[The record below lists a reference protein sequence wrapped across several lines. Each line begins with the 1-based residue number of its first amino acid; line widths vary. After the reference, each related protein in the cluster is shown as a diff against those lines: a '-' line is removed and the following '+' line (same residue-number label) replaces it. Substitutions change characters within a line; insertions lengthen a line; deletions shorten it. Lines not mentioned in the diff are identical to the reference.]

1 MNPDLS
7 LSLGIARALALML
20 LMGSVSVAAHGQTS
34 DVAGWVEPDSKTQMV
49 PTAAFRLDRAGKVMA
64 YPEAGLLACD
74 KLTLL
79 DDKSVVRVRLTS
91 NLRMQLDSATP
102 GRQIEV
108 PCDQR
113 GIASSLAAALRAL
126 IVNAE
131 QRKSRVAALTRDIAP
146 LALPV
151 LSGAQTNIVGG
162 QRALFLAWTGG
173 AGPFSVQIVNA
184 ADGKEVTG
192 RTDIRTRSTSLP
204 VTVMGPGHYTLWVR
218 NRAGHRVEGIRED
231 ALMVLPQDA
240 LPGMPEVLAASGL
253 PTETRTLFYADFLA
267 ALDDGRWTLE
277 ALQQVVALKSQS
289 AAVRQW
295 LGRYGSH
302 D

>member
-1 MNPDLS
+1 MIRDPS
-7 LSLGIARALALML
+7 FWVRKALML
-20 LMGSVSVAAHGQTS
+20 LMGAASVAAQGQPS
-34 DVAGWVEPDSKTQMV
+34 DVAGWVEPDPKTQMV
-49 PTAAFRLDRAGKVMA
+49 PAAAFRLDRAGKMVT
-64 YPEAGLLACD
+64 YQETGLLACD

-79 DDKSVVRVRLTS
+79 DEKAVVRVRLVS
-91 NLRMQLDSATP
+91 NLRMQLDSGTP
-102 GRQIEV
+102 GREVQV

-113 GIASSLAAALRAL
+113 GIAASLAAALRAL
-126 IVNAE
+126 IVNSE
-131 QRKSRVAALTRDIAP
+131 QRKSRVAALTRDVAP

-162 QRALFLAWTGG
+162 QRALFVAWTGG
-173 AGPFSVQIVNA
+173 TGPFSVQLVNA
-184 ADGKEVTG
+184 ADGKEVAG
-192 RTDIRTRSTSLP
+192 RFDIRTHSTSLP
-204 VTVMGPGHYTLWVR
+204 VTAMGPGQYTLWVR

-231 ALMVLPQDA
+231 ALIVVPQDA

-253 PTETRTLFYADFLA
+253 PLETRTLFYADFLA

-277 ALQQVVALKSQS
+277 AVQHVVALKSQS